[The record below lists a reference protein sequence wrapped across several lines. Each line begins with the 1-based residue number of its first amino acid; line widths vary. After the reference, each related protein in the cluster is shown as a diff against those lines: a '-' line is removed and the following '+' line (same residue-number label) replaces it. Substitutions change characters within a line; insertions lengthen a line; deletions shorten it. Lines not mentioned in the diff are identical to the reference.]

1 MCARAPTAPKLA
13 DRPMYARPAAED
25 DVGRRA
31 TARGAPSPRRRV
43 RVLRA
48 RLAPPFV
55 VASMR
60 ASPALARAP
69 PSCFSSRGGGGNVSS
84 VGGGARAPLRPAS
97 RALRP
102 LPRIA
107 PVAAIPPNRDWP
119 PADIWEEFR
128 DAVSGAWTG
137 RAVSC
142 APDGTVPPDADD
154 QPRRWSV
161 RTVADPGTRGGIDA
175 VDALDITTEYHPAD
189 TTSPAP
195 PARTLHRS
203 VLGGGQM
210 GKMMIVQ
217 GDYADGPVVLPPC
230 EPGAVA
236 VFEFCFSARVPEQPN
251 GPVVLD
257 AGSNAEP
264 KPPPLPSRRLRVRVT
279 VEAAPGEKRNWR
291 AAAFEVA
298 RETTSRTGAVAESGD
313 DSNHPND
320 ASYASDDLGGRLG
333 EDDIATGNWRA
344 VGGATFLTCES
355 LMDDVEYKSA
365 WEETQRKER
374 EEAERKEKEE
384 KRARSAVVGGAS
396 KSRVGRGRVR
406 RSGSDESEPSTPT
419 QSSEDSKDE
428 PTREDVEPASSPMTR
443 RPRPPP
449 EGLIVVPTWAVKA
462 KAPFSGAHEYLVG
475 GNSPLALLPGRAW
488 ALVESMNDELLVEVG
503 VYAGEGGLG
512 EDGGWDPRATEGGA
526 SEPRRVMARR
536 YERGGR
542 FASAFFVEESRM
554 TSAEL
559 EVERDEGEGGNSLT
573 F

>member
-1 MCARAPTAPKLA
+1 
-13 DRPMYARPAAED
+13 
-25 DVGRRA
+25 
-31 TARGAPSPRRRV
+31 
-43 RVLRA
+43 
-48 RLAPPFV
+48 
-55 VASMR
+55 MR

-69 PSCFSSRGGGGNVSS
+69 PSRFASRGGGANVSS

-97 RALRP
+97 RAVRP
-102 LPRIA
+102 RARPRARVA

-137 RAVSC
+137 RALSC

-161 RTVADPGTRGGIDA
+161 RTVADPGARGGIDA
-175 VDALDITTEYHPAD
+175 VDALDITTEYRPAD
-189 TTSPAP
+189 APSPSP
-195 PARTLHRS
+195 PARTVHRA

-236 VFEFCFSARVPEQPN
+236 VFEFCFAARVPDDDANANANATPK
-251 GPVVLD
+251 GPIVLD
-257 AGSNAEP
+257 AGSNSKSKSEP

-279 VEAAPGEKRNWR
+279 VEAAPGAKRNWR
-291 AAAFEVA
+291 ATAFEVA
-298 RETTSRTGAVAESGD
+298 RETRTRTDTDGGD
-313 DSNHPND
+313 DSYSACD
-320 ASYASDDLGGRLG
+320 DVSYTSDDLGGRLG

-344 VGGATFLTCES
+344 VSGATFLTCES
-355 LMDDVEYKSA
+355 LMDDEEYAST

-374 EEAERKEKEE
+374 DEAAKKEKEKEE

-406 RSGSDESEPSTPT
+406 RSDESSRPPE
-419 QSSEDSKDE
+419 DE
-428 PTREDVEPASSPMTR
+428 PTRKEVEPSSASSSSSSPPR

-512 EDGGWDPRATEGGA
+512 EDDGWDPRATEGGE

-554 TSAEL
+554 TAAEL
-559 EVERDEGEGGNSLT
+559 EFERDEGEGGKPLT

>member
-1 MCARAPTAPKLA
+1 
-13 DRPMYARPAAED
+13 
-25 DVGRRA
+25 
-31 TARGAPSPRRRV
+31 
-43 RVLRA
+43 
-48 RLAPPFV
+48 
-55 VASMR
+55 MR

-69 PSCFSSRGGGGNVSS
+69 PSCFASRGGGANVSS

-102 LPRIA
+102 RARPRARVA

-119 PADIWEEFR
+119 PADIWEDFR

-137 RAVSC
+137 RALSC

-161 RTVADPGTRGGIDA
+161 RTVADPGARGGIDA
-175 VDALDITTEYHPAD
+175 VDALDITTEYRPAD
-189 TTSPAP
+189 APSPSP
-195 PARTLHRS
+195 PARTVHRA

-236 VFEFCFSARVPEQPN
+236 VFEFCFAARVPDDDANANANATPK
-251 GPVVLD
+251 GPIVLD
-257 AGSNAEP
+257 AGSNSKSKSEP
-264 KPPPLPSRRLRVRVT
+264 KPPPLPSRRLRVHVV
-279 VEAAPGEKRNWR
+279 VEAAPGAKRNWR
-291 AAAFEVA
+291 ATAFEVA
-298 RETTSRTGAVAESGD
+298 RETRMRTDADTDMNGGD
-313 DSNHPND
+313 DSYSPCGD
-320 ASYASDDLGGRLG
+320 VSYTSDDLGGRLG

-344 VGGATFLTCES
+344 VSGATFLTCES
-355 LMDDVEYKSA
+355 LMDDEEYAST

-374 EEAERKEKEE
+374 DEAARKEKEE

-406 RSGSDESEPSTPT
+406 RSSDAPPTESSRPPE
-419 QSSEDSKDE
+419 DE
-428 PTREDVEPASSPMTR
+428 PTRKEVEPSSASTSSSPPR

-512 EDGGWDPRATEGGA
+512 EDDGWDPRATEGGE

-554 TSAEL
+554 TAAEL
-559 EVERDEGEGGNSLT
+559 EFERDEGEGGKPLT